1 MVEYNYIDFAGPVQ
15 LDSRFKKRRGIAAPV
30 EKENKEE
37 DSWVDVFR
45 GVLYG
50 YAGGTEEAQ
59 ELLSPSYTPSMEKD
73 PFLDQQLELLKS
85 VNIPKE
91 DRTREVFPEVV
102 GGFTEEGLKR
112 EVEKLLDENKQITSI
127 DDTSITDSIVVPTDQ
142 GGEDSTAKKVIEGL
156 GGIMSKPDDDDD
168 VAVDVQPT
176 DPTQDLLDRIAIG
189 EGAKPELLKAQ
200 EKHGIGTTQYDMV
213 YGFGVY
219 AVPSKPVSE
228 MTMKELYDYQT
239 ALINA
244 TKGKVPGTDKGT
256 SASGKYQVT
265 RKSLFGS
272 GTAEKPMKNSW
283 ADKLNLKA
291 DTVYTPELQEKIAM
305 LALKEAGYNAF
316 IKGNKTEKA
325 FHDRIADIWAS
336 VAKASGQDKYDQGTH
351 TVKADLE
358 PMYAL
363 LKPIKRVKTNIP
375 TSPRPML
382 RPDDFKVASN

>member
-1 MVEYNYIDFAGPVQ
+1 MA
-15 LDSRFKKRRGIAAPV
+15 
-30 EKENKEE
+30 
-37 DSWVDVFR
+37 
-45 GVLYG
+45 
-50 YAGGTEEAQ
+50 
-59 ELLSPSYTPSMEKD
+59 
-73 PFLDQQLELLKS
+73 
-85 VNIPKE
+85 
-91 DRTREVFPEVV
+91 
-102 GGFTEEGLKR
+102 GFTEITKTTDPVEILRILQEEAYKAELPKSEQQGLLTKPTISKDDESYGIVKFIADWWTDSEEKVKEARKEVLEGLVNMPMPTLPQPPVPD
-112 EVEKLLDENKQITSI
+112 ELMDVPTVDSEPIIEGAPEQPEMLMPEPYKLDADTRGNELGLRGLMSPELKESI
-127 DDTSITDSIVVPTDQ
+127 DETVSDVVTESDAD
-142 GGEDSTAKKVIEGL
+142 G
-156 GGIMSKPDDDDD
+156 
-168 VAVDVQPT
+168 VQPT
-176 DPTQDLLDRIAIG
+176 DGKDPTQDLLDRIAIG

-213 YGFGVY
+213 YGFGDY

-316 IKGNKTEKA
+316 IRGNKTEKA

-358 PMYAL
+358 PMYKL
-363 LKPIKRVKTNIP
+363 LRPVKTENTNRL

-382 RPDDFKVASN
+382 RPDEEEE